1 MNAYQQAQTLGI
13 TGTDEEIA
21 AKVSTLTRRDIKID
35 DAANFFREQ
44 GLLAQGMSGPYGA
57 LVDVHAATEDVELK
71 AALDEIHATVL
82 GRQAPAIR
90 TATMPTVSQRISVAL
105 GKLSSIPNSSAIA
118 TGFYALGGGLAYAGT
133 TAEQIALQRAAAE
146 TAASKSTAVAVV
158 RRALELAEAEA
169 ARNDSTPD
177 TIIAAAVA
185 ALEE

>member
-1 MNAYQQAQTLGI
+1 MNAYEKAIELNI
-13 TGTDEEIA
+13 TGTDADIA
-21 AKVSTLTRRDIKID
+21 AVVSALTRRDIKID

-90 TATMPTVSQRISVAL
+90 TATMPTVSQRLSVAL

-133 TAEQIALQRAAAE
+133 TAEQIASQRSAEVAAQAKAVALGKVTRAA
-146 TAASKSTAVAVV
+146 
-158 RRALELAEAEA
+158 ELAQAEA
-169 ARNDSTPD
+169 ARADSTPES
-177 TIIAAAVA
+177 IIAAAVA
-185 ALEE
+185 ELTE